1 MCKIQTKISD
11 SYHLIDAFETLNA
24 KGIPDN
30 TILVS
35 FDIVNMFPTIDNNRD
50 VAAVKSALLSRT
62 NLSPSTECI
71 IEALEICLTKNNSAF
86 ADPNLIQTNGT
97 AMVAANSFSYSNLA
111 IQPIGNAVIDS
122 QGTIFQVI
130 IYFGLYNN
138 KTGDVDKI
146 ELLLEFLISLD
157 KNLKFTVEIDGQS
170 LCFLDLKITVDDK
183 KLLTSA
189 YSKPTDS
196 HLYLDGTSYHP
207 TKSIDWI
214 STGVAERLE

>member
-11 SYHLIDAFETLNA
+11 SYHLIDVFETLNA

-35 FDIVNMFPTIDNNRD
+35 FDIVNMFPTIDNNRG
-50 VAAVKSALLSRT
+50 VAAVKSALHSRT
-62 NLSPSTECI
+62 NLSPSTESI

-111 IQPIGNAVIDS
+111 IQLIGNAVIDS

-146 ELLLEFLISLD
+146 ELLTEFLISLD
-157 KNLKFTVEIDGQS
+157 KNLKFTVEIGGQS

-183 KLLTSA
+183 KLLASA
-189 YSKPTDS
+189 YSKPTNS
-196 HLYLDGTSYHP
+196 HLYLDSTSCHP

>member
-1 MCKIQTKISD
+1 
-11 SYHLIDAFETLNA
+11 
-24 KGIPDN
+24 
-30 TILVS
+30 
-35 FDIVNMFPTIDNNRD
+35 MFPTIDNNRG
-50 VAAVKSALLSRT
+50 VAAVKSGLHSRI

-111 IQPIGNAVIDS
+111 IQLIGNVVIDS

-157 KNLKFTVEIDGQS
+157 KN
-170 LCFLDLKITVDDK
+170 
-183 KLLTSA
+183 
-189 YSKPTDS
+189 
-196 HLYLDGTSYHP
+196 
-207 TKSIDWI
+207 
-214 STGVAERLE
+214 

>member
-11 SYHLIDAFETLNA
+11 SYHLTDVFETLNA

-30 TILVS
+30 TIL
-35 FDIVNMFPTIDNNRD
+35 DIVNMFPTIDNNRG
-50 VAAVKSALLSRT
+50 VAAVKSGLHTRK

-97 AMVAANSFSYSNLA
+97 AIVAANSFSYSNLA
-111 IQPIGNAVIDS
+111 IQPIGNAAIDS

-157 KNLKFTVEIDGQS
+157 KN
-170 LCFLDLKITVDDK
+170 
-183 KLLTSA
+183 
-189 YSKPTDS
+189 
-196 HLYLDGTSYHP
+196 
-207 TKSIDWI
+207 
-214 STGVAERLE
+214 

>member
-11 SYHLIDAFETLNA
+11 SYHLIDVFETLNA

-35 FDIVNMFPTIDNNRD
+35 FDIVNMFPTIDNNRG
-50 VAAVKSALLSRT
+50 VAAVKSALHSRT

>member
-11 SYHLIDAFETLNA
+11 SYHLIDAFEILNA

-50 VAAVKSALLSRT
+50 VAAVKSALHSRT